1 MNNSLSNEEQELLRK
16 LENRASV
23 LRPMD
28 EENRLYYLGQQRPVF
43 LGLRLREEWINQA
56 FPLMWCRTLVNV
68 IVERMQVQRLMRRG
82 KFTEDKNLRELWDA
96 SNMDSQMYR
105 LSTDLAIYGRSYISV
120 AMQNGQPRFQ
130 VEPVKAMT
138 VLTDPLGNTL
148 AALRTYWDDAASEVM
163 RVLYLPNETVII
175 PSGVN
180 ARAKRIEHGLGRVPV
195 VMACVGDVD
204 GTLTGTSAFEPVK
217 KLSDMS
223 AEALLNARVALETV
237 ASPQKVMID
246 AVSEVVDQDGNP
258 ADIFDAFYDSILTI
272 FSGSSDRDGKRVP
285 ADIKQLPGADM
296 TGFFKTIE
304 MLGQQA
310 SSATGLPMRMLGHV
324 TANPP
329 SEMTVRGEES
339 RLVRMVDNYNFAAGA
354 ALGWALAIG
363 ERMRGGVW
371 PEDGAIDISWIDPGT
386 PTVAQ
391 QADALTKY
399 VQTGVMSR
407 RSALEELGWSDA
419 RIDRE
424 MDRLDKEADPL
435 GMAYR
440 SLSREPAA
448 EAEIDV
454 PDDVAVES

>member
-1 MNNSLSNEEQELLRK
+1 MNNSLSNEEQLLLRQ
-16 LENRASV
+16 LENREAM
-23 LRPMD
+23 LRVKD
-28 EENRLYYLGQQRPVF
+28 EENSRYYLGKQHINF
-43 LGLRLREEWINQA
+43 LGLRLRDEWLQQA
-56 FPLMWCRTLVNV
+56 FPLSWCRTLVDV

-82 KFTEDKNLRELWDA
+82 DFKEDKNLRLSWDA

-120 AMQNGQPRFQ
+120 AMRNGSPRIQ
-130 VEPVKAMT
+130 VEPVRAMT

-148 AALRTYWDDAASEVM
+148 AALRRYWDDSKREMM
-163 RVLYLPNETVII
+163 RVLYLPDETVII
-175 PSGVN
+175 PASDTV
-180 ARAKRIEHGLGRVPV
+180 APQRIEHNLGRVPV
-195 VMACVGDVD
+195 VMACIGDFD
-204 GTLTGTSAFEPVK
+204 GSLSGTSAFEPVK
-217 KLSDMS
+217 KLADMS

-237 ASPQKVMID
+237 ASPQKVFID
-246 AVSEVVDQDGNP
+246 AVSQVVDEDGNP
-258 ADIFDAFYDSILTI
+258 ASVFDAFYDSILTL
-272 FSGSSDRDGKRVP
+272 FSGNTDQDGKRVP
-285 ADIKQLPGADM
+285 ADVKQLPGADM

-339 RLVRMVDNYNFAAGA
+339 RLVRTVDNYNAAAGA
-354 ALGWALAIG
+354 ALGWALAID
-363 ERMRGGVW
+363 ERLRNGVW
-371 PEDGAIDISWIDPGT
+371 PEDGSIDISWIDPGT

-424 MDRLDKEADPL
+424 MRRLDEEADPL

-440 SLSREPAA
+440 ELGRDPAPV
-448 EAEIDV
+448 DGGV
-454 PDDVAVES
+454 VEE